1 MNMKLLGAAAVLA
14 AAAMVGSASAAT
26 LNSSATTAGKFSLKI
41 YNFDAGGSSAN
52 AAATVANVDA
62 QALAGSLVFN
72 GSYTGD
78 LDFFLDTRNGPAGGA
93 PTIADFLA
101 TGNGS
106 ATGFSG
112 ADFNDLILSDGAG
125 SGDPVFGTTTFFDF
139 TADITSALYGDVTH
153 DDGIS
158 LLDDGVT
165 VASSAPPTTVKDT
178 PYAFNG
184 GAFRL
189 IYAAANGDPSVLKVD
204 VAAVPL
210 PATLFL
216 MLGALGGLGAMSRRR
231 RAAA

>member
-1 MNMKLLGAAAVLA
+1 MNIKSLAAAAVLA

-26 LNSSATTAGKFSLKI
+26 LNSSVTTTGKFNLKI
-41 YNFDAGGSSAN
+41 YNFDAGGSAAN

-62 QALAGSLVFN
+62 QASAGKLVFN
-72 GSYTGD
+72 GTYTGN
-78 LDFFLDTRNGPAGGA
+78 LDFFLDTPGGA
-93 PTIADFLA
+93 PTIAEFLA
-101 TGNGS
+101 TSGGS
-106 ATGFSG
+106 YVGFSN
-112 ADFNDLILSDGAG
+112 ANFNNLILSEGAG
-125 SGDPVFGTTTFFDF
+125 SSSPVFRTTTFFDF
-139 TADITSALYGDVTH
+139 TAEITDGLYGTVTH

-158 LLDDGVT
+158 VLDDGVT

-178 PYAFNG
+178 DYAFNG

-189 IYAAANGDPSVLKVD
+189 IYAAANGDPSVLK

-231 RAAA
+231 RVAA